1 MSDVTEGA
9 RPHEDMGPLFR
20 REAAKLLAAL
30 TRALG
35 VHSLPLA
42 EDVVQDAL
50 IRALETW
57 KVHGVPEN
65 PGAWLM
71 RVAKNRAIDVVR
83 RDRRSASLDE
93 LAEPA
98 EELVP
103 APDDELR
110 MMFSCCHPKVPA
122 EAQIA
127 LILSVLSGFGV
138 SEIAA
143 AFLAKESAVEKRLAR
158 AKAALAETK
167 HLFDFAKEDI
177 SSRLETV
184 QRALYLLFNEGY
196 HGANEE
202 SAVRTELC
210 REAMHLVS
218 LLRQNSITAT
228 PSTHAL
234 AGLMCFHAARLA
246 ARVDPAGELVALVD
260 QDRSKWD
267 RALVMEGEYL
277 LNLSARGDELSEF
290 HLEAAIAHVHL
301 SAPSAADT
309 QWSVIVGLY
318 DRLLAIR
325 PSPVISLNRAIA
337 VAQAEGPERGR
348 EALLSIPGR
357 ERLETYPFYAAA
369 LGEIELRCGNAT
381 AAHEHYRTA
390 IALARSPMERRFLQT
405 RAVRSLPIDA

>member
-1 MSDVTEGA
+1 MANGDG
-9 RPHEDMGPLFR
+9 
-20 REAAKLLAAL
+20 
-30 TRALG
+30 LG
-35 VHSLPLA
+35 RQIA
-42 EDVVQDAL
+42 
-50 IRALETW
+50 
-57 KVHGVPEN
+57 
-65 PGAWLM
+65 
-71 RVAKNRAIDVVR
+71 
-83 RDRRSASLDE
+83 
-93 LAEPA
+93 AEPA
-98 EELVP
+98 DVCRAGQVDAVQLLGHRI
-103 APDDELR
+103 AT
-110 MMFSCCHPKVPA
+110 A
-122 EAQIA
+122 AQ
-127 LILSVLSGFGV
+127 
-138 SEIAA
+138 
-143 AFLAKESAVEKRLAR
+143 
-158 AKAALAETK
+158 
-167 HLFDFAKEDI
+167 
-177 SSRLETV
+177 TV
-184 QRALYLLFNEGY
+184 A
-196 HGANEE
+196 
-202 SAVRTELC
+202 
-210 REAMHLVS
+210 
-218 LLRQNSITAT
+218 
-228 PSTHAL
+228 
-234 AGLMCFHAARLA
+234 
-246 ARVDPAGELVALVD
+246 VALVD